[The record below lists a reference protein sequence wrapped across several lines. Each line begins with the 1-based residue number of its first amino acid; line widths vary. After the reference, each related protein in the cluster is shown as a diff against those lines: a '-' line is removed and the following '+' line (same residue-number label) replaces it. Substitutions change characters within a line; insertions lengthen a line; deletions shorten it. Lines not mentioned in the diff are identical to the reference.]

1 VAPARPLHVVPK
13 GGRGPRLRNPDL
25 ETRAANAWDLV
36 KSDQYNL
43 ATQTGQLSR
52 LVLYVD
58 YGQTCYN

>member
-1 VAPARPLHVVPK
+1 
-13 GGRGPRLRNPDL
+13 LRNPDL

-58 YGQTCYN
+58 YGQTCYNQNTTQVLQNSPDEL